1 MWLGVIETD
10 SALLHMSPLQLLGL
24 VKVSL
29 SQFYLAFADSGLV
42 PSLLETEY
50 PVVAMDSYCP
60 ITSPLTGSTHG
71 HLGVLLVLGS
81 SQQVGG
87 AGTWAGLA
95 ARSWLVLRGCDSSLL
110 PPPRSL
116 DSCSTMLV
124 EGFSFVS
131 RTP

>member
-1 MWLGVIETD
+1 MIETD

-29 SQFYLAFADSGLV
+29 SQFYLAFADSDLV
-42 PSLLETEY
+42 PSLLEAEY

-71 HLGVLLVLGS
+71 HLGVLLALGS

-87 AGTWAGLA
+87 QGHGRGWRLGVVRWE
-95 ARSWLVLRGCDSSLL
+95 ARDMGGVG
-110 PPPRSL
+110 
-116 DSCSTMLV
+116 
-124 EGFSFVS
+124 G
-131 RTP
+131 

>member
-71 HLGVLLVLGS
+71 HLGVLLALGS

-87 AGTWAGLA
+87 QGHG
-95 ARSWLVLRGCDSSLL
+95 RGWRLGVGSCCVGVTAPSFLL
-110 PPPRSL
+110 PGL
-116 DSCSTMLV
+116 STHAALC
-124 EGFSFVS
+124 
-131 RTP
+131 

>member
-1 MWLGVIETD
+1 MIETD

-29 SQFYLAFADSGLV
+29 SQFYLAFADSDLV
-42 PSLLETEY
+42 PSLLEAEY

-71 HLGVLLVLGS
+71 HLGVLLALGS

-87 AGTWAGLA
+87 QGHGWGWRLGVVRWE
-95 ARSWLVLRGCDSSLL
+95 ARDMGGVG
-110 PPPRSL
+110 
-116 DSCSTMLV
+116 
-124 EGFSFVS
+124 G
-131 RTP
+131 